1 VTRRIR
7 AGRIDGFIQHEEKL
21 VKHHSLLFACAALLL
36 TGPVVLA
43 SEKIVLIE
51 HPSNETTVHTAKAGT
66 DAVGDILSFA
76 NPVFDAANKQQ
87 VASDQGFCVR
97 TVVGKSWECMWTMLL
112 KEGLITVEG
121 PFHDTGDSIFAITG
135 GTGKYEGAKGHMKLH
150 PREGHPEAYDFI
162 YELL

>member
-1 VTRRIR
+1 
-7 AGRIDGFIQHEEKL
+7 
-21 VKHHSLLFACAALLL
+21 VKHRSILPACAALLMA
-36 TGPVVLA
+36 GSVAVA
-43 SEKIVLIE
+43 SEKIALVE
-51 HPSNETTVHTAKAGT
+51 HPANETTVHTSKAGT

-87 VASDQGFCVR
+87 VGSDQGFCVR
-97 TVVGKSWECMWTMLL
+97 TVAGKSWECMWTLSL
-112 KEGLITVEG
+112 EEGMITVEG

-150 PREGHPEAYDFI
+150 LRAGQPEAYEFS

>member
-1 VTRRIR
+1 
-7 AGRIDGFIQHEEKL
+7 
-21 VKHHSLLFACAALLL
+21 VKHRSVLPACAAMLLA
-36 TGPVVLA
+36 GSIALA

-51 HPSNETTVHTAKAGT
+51 RPTNETTVHTSKAGT

-97 TVVGKSWECMWTMLL
+97 TVVGKSWECMWTLLL
-112 KEGLITVEG
+112 KEGMITVEG
-121 PFHDTGDSIFAITG
+121 PFHDSGESIFAITG

-150 PREGHPEAYDFI
+150 PRDGKPEAYEFS

>member
-1 VTRRIR
+1 
-7 AGRIDGFIQHEEKL
+7 
-21 VKHHSLLFACAALLL
+21 VKHRSVLSTCAALLL
-36 TGPVVLA
+36 TGSVAAA
-43 SEKIVLIE
+43 SEKIALVE
-51 HPSNETTVHTAKAGT
+51 HPTNETTIHTSKAGT

-76 NPVFDAANKQQ
+76 NPVFDAANKRQ

-97 TVVGKSWECMWTMLL
+97 TVAGKSWECMWSLSL
-112 KEGLITVEG
+112 EEGMITVEG

-150 PREGHPEAYDFI
+150 LREGQPEAYEFS

>member
-1 VTRRIR
+1 
-7 AGRIDGFIQHEEKL
+7 
-21 VKHHSLLFACAALLL
+21 VKHRSVLPACAAMLLA
-36 TGPVVLA
+36 GSIALA

-51 HPSNETTVHTAKAGT
+51 RPTNETTVHTSKAGT

-97 TVVGKSWECMWTMLL
+97 TVVGRSWECMWTLLL
-112 KEGLITVEG
+112 KEGMITVEG
-121 PFHDTGDSIFAITG
+121 PFHDSGDSIFAITG

-150 PREGHPEAYDFI
+150 PRDGKPEAYEFS

>member
-1 VTRRIR
+1 
-7 AGRIDGFIQHEEKL
+7 
-21 VKHHSLLFACAALLL
+21 VKHRSVLPACAALLL
-36 TGPVVLA
+36 TGPGALA

-51 HPSNETTVHTAKAGT
+51 HPINETTVHTTRPGA

-76 NPVFDAANKQQ
+76 NPVFDAANKLQ

-97 TVVGKSWECMWTMLL
+97 TAVGKSWECMWSLML
-112 KEGLITVEG
+112 KEGMITVEG
-121 PFHDTGDSIFAITG
+121 PFHDTGDSTFAITG

-150 PREGHPEAYDFI
+150 ARDGKPEAYDFT